1 MHRSMIFLVF
11 AFLIGLVL
19 IFARMKGHESQ
30 YGGIGRYQGRGDNAA
45 AWQPYQGYHSPSPR
59 DLLKIVCSERCPD
72 SSFLHKLL
80 PEDNFRYFLLTFRD
94 KDAEHVE
101 DPVRQFE
108 DVFYQENDLP
118 IRGRLSDSS
127 SLKDLLLILNE
138 LNQKAAAE
146 KHAQQEPPP
155 PDSNTQE
162 SGSQDSG
169 MSPH

>member
-30 YGGIGRYQGRGDNAA
+30 YGGIGRYQGRG
-45 AWQPYQGYHSPSPR
+45 
-59 DLLKIVCSERCPD
+59 
-72 SSFLHKLL
+72 
-80 PEDNFRYFLLTFRD
+80 D